1 VKIELPHPLLTSEIE
16 MRSYTMFKTNLFFT
30 VENVFLFIPS
40 VFFLFCLI
48 IFPLRANAGQKRLF
62 SYEEIIENSTL
73 DLEINFG
80 VPAQKKQLLFLLKNI
95 DLTCDIIRF
104 LKLERFEAREVDTGI
119 YRARDNAGLEGYIY
133 KEKVS
138 GKKAIFS
145 SHGNYSGSRLPF
157 SINGRAV
164 LETKFDTETAN
175 DIFLKNKLHIQ
186 LTSTFLHY
194 AIKIFSPLVKTV
206 AEAKADNLKNVARK
220 SLQEMNKQN
229 KVIHRKL
236 IDRGDK
242 RAEEWKLYFMKS
254 EGRNK

>member
-1 VKIELPHPLLTSEIE
+1 
-16 MRSYTMFKTNLFFT
+16 MFKTNLFFT

-40 VFFLFCLI
+40 VLFLFCLV
-48 IFPLRANAGQKRLF
+48 IFPLRANARQEKYF

-73 DLEINFG
+73 NLEIDFE
-80 VPAQKKQLLFLLKNI
+80 VTAQKKQIIFLLQNI

-119 YRARDNAGLEGYIY
+119 YRAGDNAGLEGYIY

-138 GKKAIFS
+138 GQKAIFS
-145 SHGNYSGSRLPF
+145 GHGNYSGSRLPF
-157 SINGRAV
+157 SINGRTV
-164 LETKFDTETAN
+164 LETEFDTEAGN
-175 DIFLKNKLHIQ
+175 DLFLKNNLHIQ
-186 LTSTFLHY
+186 LTNTFLHFT
-194 AIKIFSPLVKTV
+194 IKIFSPLVRTV

-220 SLQEMNKQN
+220 GLQEMNKQS

-236 IDRGDK
+236 INRGDK
-242 RAEEWKLYFMKS
+242 RAEEWKLYFIKS